1 MRRARPVTT
10 PPCDTSDSDD
20 SDRPKAPRPRPPC
33 IEHTLI
39 HSDGY
44 LDPDNYLDRS
54 TLETGV
60 PPLRRPMLLCVTTPQ
75 VDRSKVTKNAI
86 HCSDHCSDADM
97 DTDEEDYD
105 LEEHQ
110 DYDSDTS
117 ESECTMEPTPSNL
130 DIEMVMTD
138 SSDEEWE
145 DHTKA
150 NREITERVNLT
161 SASDCDRSDT
171 SGDINSEDDLSSP
184 FDCDITDAFDDLEE
198 FTEEC
203 VTGPSF
209 NPYDYR
215 WAEVHKI
222 VKKLVIA
229 QMNCALP
236 YEEQPK
242 ELVKQII
249 SVASV
254 SISSLT

>member
-1 MRRARPVTT
+1 
-10 PPCDTSDSDD
+10 
-20 SDRPKAPRPRPPC
+20 
-33 IEHTLI
+33 
-39 HSDGY
+39 
-44 LDPDNYLDRS
+44 
-54 TLETGV
+54 
-60 PPLRRPMLLCVTTPQ
+60 
-75 VDRSKVTKNAI
+75 
-86 HCSDHCSDADM
+86 M
-97 DTDEEDYD
+97 DTNEEVYD

-117 ESECTMEPTPSNL
+117 ESECTMKPTPSNL

-150 NREITERVNLT
+150 NREITECAIPT
-161 SASDCDRSDT
+161 SASDCDCSDT
-171 SGDINSEDDLSSP
+171 GGDINSEDDLSSP
-184 FDCDITDAFDDLEE
+184 FDCDITDAFNDLEE
-198 FTEEC
+198 LTEEC
-203 VTGPSF
+203 VTGLSF

-229 QMNCALP
+229 QMNCALS

-249 SVASV
+249 SVVSI
-254 SISSLT
+254 SISSLTCLDCSMQ